1 MIGEMVQVHMTEA
14 EVTKDFGA
22 VLEKLQQGAEIVV
35 EQDHKPVAII
45 RPPKPSGRP
54 ILECIASARAS
65 GSRATPDEEF
75 AADVEEGIRNR
86 QQPWNPPSWD

>member
-65 GSRATPDEEF
+65 GSRATPDDGF